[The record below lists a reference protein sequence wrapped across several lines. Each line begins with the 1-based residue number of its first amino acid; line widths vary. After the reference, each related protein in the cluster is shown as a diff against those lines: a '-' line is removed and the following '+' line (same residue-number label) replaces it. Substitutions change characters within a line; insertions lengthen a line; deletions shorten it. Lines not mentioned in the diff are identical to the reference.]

1 MSTDRTLY
9 AFNGRGGELDFII
22 SRHCKLLD
30 QEAGRTGT
38 TKTDEMRAMDGDRTK
53 S

>member
-9 AFNGRGGELDFII
+9 AFNGRGGELDFILN
-22 SRHCKLLD
+22 RYCKLLD

-38 TKTDEMRAMDGDRTK
+38 TKTDEMRAMD
-53 S
+53 

>member
-9 AFNGRGGELDFII
+9 AFNGCGGELDLII

-38 TKTDEMRAMDGDRTK
+38 MKTDEMHAMD
-53 S
+53 